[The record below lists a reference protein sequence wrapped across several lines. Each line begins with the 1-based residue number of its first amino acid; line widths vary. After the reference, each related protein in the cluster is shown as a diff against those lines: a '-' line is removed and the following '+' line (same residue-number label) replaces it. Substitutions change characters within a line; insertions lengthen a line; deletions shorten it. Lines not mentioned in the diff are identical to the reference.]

1 MSPAAA
7 LWVGAHMW
15 AWLSPNSYH
24 VLQCLAASVPVMAGY
39 AQTKRAA
46 ATGQLAA
53 GGTLLTA
60 VLLYIDCA
68 NACMLHGPSV
78 MTDCTQT
85 KRAAATGQLAA
96 GVTLL
101 NAVLFCIDCAIID
114 RCMGYQSRLNVHR
127 ARQQQPQDFL
137 DSTFYRNCYWSCP
150 LHMIVTCSKMCVV
163 CVLFGLFGLLMS

>member
-1 MSPAAA
+1 MVPASMNHTDAGAWPAAKQVVRLPGEYVSPAAA

-53 GGTLLTA
+53 GGTLPTA
-60 VLLYIDCA
+60 VLLYTDCA
-68 NACMLHGPSV
+68 NHCLLHGPPV
-78 MTDCTQT
+78 MAGYAQT

-96 GVTLL
+96 GGTLL
-101 NAVLFCIDCAIID
+101 TAVLLYTDCAN
-114 RCMGYQSRLNVHR
+114 R
-127 ARQQQPQDFL
+127 
-137 DSTFYRNCYWSCP
+137 
-150 LHMIVTCSKMCVV
+150 
-163 CVLFGLFGLLMS
+163 CVLHGPPVMADCAQTKRAAAT

>member
-60 VLLYIDCA
+60 VLLYIDHA
-68 NACMLHGPSV
+68 NNYMRHQSWLAMHRP
-78 MTDCTQT
+78 
-85 KRAAATGQLAA
+85 AAATGHLAA
-96 GVTLL
+96 G
-101 NAVLFCIDCAIID
+101 
-114 RCMGYQSRLNVHR
+114 
-127 ARQQQPQDFL
+127 FL
-137 DSTFYRNCYWSCP
+137 
-150 LHMIVTCSKMCVV
+150 
-163 CVLFGLFGLLMS
+163 

>member
-39 AQTKRAA
+39 AQTKKAA

-53 GGTLLTA
+53 GGSLLTA

-68 NACMLHGPSV
+68 NACML
-78 MTDCTQT
+78 
-85 KRAAATGQLAA
+85 LAH
-96 GVTLL
+96 
-101 NAVLFCIDCAIID
+101 
-114 RCMGYQSRLNVHR
+114 QSWLTVHR
-127 ARQQQPQDFL
+127 PREQQPL
-137 DSTFYRNCYWSCP
+137 AS
-150 LHMIVTCSKMCVV
+150 
-163 CVLFGLFGLLMS
+163 LLQV